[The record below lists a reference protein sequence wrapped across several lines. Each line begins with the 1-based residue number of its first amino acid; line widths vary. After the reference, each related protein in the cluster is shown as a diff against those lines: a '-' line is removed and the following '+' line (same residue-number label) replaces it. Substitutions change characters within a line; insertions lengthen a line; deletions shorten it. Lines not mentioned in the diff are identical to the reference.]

1 MVKKNKPLEQI
12 WLNIDNEFM
21 TIALF
26 SESYLPTKSGIVTVV
41 IQLRDQLIKQG
52 HRVLVVVPETTPE
65 FSTKGDPDF
74 FRIPSRPLGLGTD
87 QYFTIPNFKKIY
99 EFIKSNNVDLIHCH
113 TEFAV
118 AKAGLK
124 CAKKLHIPCI
134 CTTHTMWTEF
144 YKYYL
149 PCANLISPK
158 WVKMYMNNFYG
169 QFNSLIGVS
178 AKARNYFKRPDM
190 IPETPSVIV
199 PNAID
204 ESKFQQKHLTLA
216 EKKKVRAKYGIG
228 PKDVVLLFLGRV
240 AEEKRVFELI
250 KMCQKLVAEKDNCK
264 VLFVGSGPAYND
276 CLKLAEKEIKEN
288 KLIFTGFI
296 EWTQVHNFYESS
308 DIFITAS
315 LSEMHSMTI
324 LEAELSSMP
333 IVVRRDDSYLDSVF
347 DGKNGY
353 VCDTDD
359 EMKEKLIKLIDDPK
373 KRAAFAKK
381 SLEITKSFSI
391 ANHVKR
397 TLFVYDEVMKNFPN
411 KIDDE
416 DVMKRMAKKIK

>member
-1 MVKKNKPLEQI
+1 
-12 WLNIDNEFM
+12 M

-41 IQLRDQLIKQG
+41 IQLRDQLIKKG
-52 HRVLVVVPETTPE
+52 HRVLLVVPETTPE
-65 FSTKGDPDF
+65 FSTKNDPDF
-74 FRIPSRPLGLGTD
+74 FRVPSRPLGLGTD
-87 QYFTIPNFKKIY
+87 QYMTFPNFKNIL
-99 EFIKSNNVDLIHCH
+99 EFIKKNKVDLIHSH
-113 TEFAV
+113 TEFAI
-118 AKAGLK
+118 AGAGLK

-144 YKYYL
+144 YRYYL
-149 PCANLISPK
+149 PCSFLISKK
-158 WVKMYMNNFYG
+158 WVKMYMNHFYG
-169 QFNSLIGVS
+169 QFDSLIGVS
-178 AKARNYFKRPDM
+178 TKARNYFKRPDM
-190 IPETPSVIV
+190 IPQTPSVIV

-204 ESKFQQKHLTLA
+204 ESKFQLKHLTA
-216 EKKKVRAKYGIG
+216 AQKKEIRAKYGIG
-228 PKDVVLLFLGRV
+228 DKDVVLLFLGRV

-250 KMCQKLVAEKDNCK
+250 KMCKQLVAEKDNCK
-264 VLFVGSGPAYND
+264 VLFVGSGPAYAD
-276 CLKLAEKEIKEN
+276 CLKLADKEIKEK

-324 LEAELSSMP
+324 LEAELSSLP
-333 IVVRRDDSYLDSVF
+333 IVVRRDDSYLDSVC

-353 VCDTDD
+353 VCDSED
-359 EMKEKLIKLIDDPK
+359 EMKEKLIELIDNSR
-373 KRAAFAKK
+373 KRKAFGKK
-381 SLEITKSFSI
+381 SLEITKNFSI
-391 ANHVKR
+391 ENHVKR
-397 TLFVYDEVMKNFPN
+397 TLFVYDEVMKAYPG